1 MKIGVLGTG
10 TVGTTIAT
18 KLAQLGHEVKL
29 GAREST
35 NETAAAWAAGA
46 GSGASSG
53 SFAQAA
59 AHGEWVFNCTS
70 GMASLEALHAA
81 GAASLAGKI
90 LVDVANPLDFS
101 QGMPPTLGI
110 SGRDSLDERIQRA
123 FPETKVVKT
132 LNPVNASVMVDP
144 SRVPGAHE
152 LFGAGN
158 DAEAKASVRE
168 LLVDGFGWQQVHDL
182 GDISAARATEAYVLF
197 WVRLWGTL
205 GTADFNVH
213 VVRAG

>member
-10 TVGTTIAT
+10 AVGTTIAT

-110 SGRDSLDERIQRA
+110 SGRDSLGERIQRA

-132 LNPVNASVMVDP
+132 LNTVNASVMVDP

-152 LFGAGN
+152 LFVAGN

-168 LLVDGFGWQQVHDL
+168 LLVDGFGWRQVHDL

>member
-10 TVGTTIAT
+10 TVGSTIAS
-18 KLAQLGHEVKL
+18 KLVQLGHEVKM

-35 NETAAAWAAGA
+35 NETAAAWAAKM

-53 SFAQAA
+53 SFAEAA
-59 AHGEWVFNCTS
+59 AHGEWAFNCTS
-70 GMASLEALHAA
+70 GMASLDALHAA
-81 GAASLAGKI
+81 GASALAGKI

-110 SGRDSLDERIQRA
+110 SGRDSLGERIQRS

-132 LNPVNASVMVDP
+132 LNTVNAGVMVDP
-144 SRVPGAHE
+144 SRVPGTHDI
-152 LFGAGN
+152 FVAGN
-158 DAEAKASVRE
+158 DAEAKSAVRA
-168 LLVDGFGWQQVHDL
+168 LLVEGFGWQRVHDL

-205 GTADFNVH
+205 GTGDFNVH
-213 VVRAG
+213 VIRAG